1 MANYSNFRCSDMF
14 DNGSY
19 LRRRKRFKLLNEQA
33 EHKDALSKNDNGVL
47 AKTTSIRKTSFLI
60 DHLLGNETSTNAS
73 FTSSSSSSSSEAN
86 SPRQQLLV
94 TAHFDLRRHL
104 ILLHDEN
111 GHNYHQRACC

>member
-33 EHKDALSKNDNGVL
+33 EHKDDLSKNGNGVL
-47 AKTTSIRKTSFLI
+47 TKTTSIRKTSFLI

-73 FTSSSSSSSSEAN
+73 FTSSSSSSSEAN

-111 GHNYHQRACC
+111 GHNYHQHVCC